1 MPFFELLNSTM
12 KDNTFVVSM
21 LLQSLNIEL
30 LVQTEK
36 KEASYIGV
44 ISSQDIIRLDVIKCS
59 LSVLN
64 YDLATKVSKAE
75 SKLEKLAVS
84 SLFDKKVSAVLQKE
98 TEEIRLLYKIWKLD
112 TNVVPF
118 FTILKF

>member
-64 YDLATKVSKAE
+64 DDLATKVSKAE

>member
-64 YDLATKVSKAE
+64 YDLATEVGKAE
-75 SKLEKLAVS
+75 SKLEKLAVI
-84 SLFDKKVSAVLQKE
+84 SLFDKEGFDRPSE
-98 TEEIRLLYKIWKLD
+98 GD
-112 TNVVPF
+112 
-118 FTILKF
+118 